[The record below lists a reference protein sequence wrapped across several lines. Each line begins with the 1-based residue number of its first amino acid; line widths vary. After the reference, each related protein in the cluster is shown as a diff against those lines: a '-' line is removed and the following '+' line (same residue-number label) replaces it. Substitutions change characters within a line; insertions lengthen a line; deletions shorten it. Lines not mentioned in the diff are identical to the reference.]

1 MYNIA
6 FVSIRQIKML
16 IKLVSTIIVIATCQT
31 VNDTVGRIENFV
43 TGYQFIH
50 ALQYHQVFSSE
61 LYKTW
66 FILNFIKDYFNLL

>member
-6 FVSIRQIKML
+6 FVSQRQIEML
-16 IKLVSTIIVIATCQT
+16 IKLVSTIVIATCQT
-31 VNDTVGRIENFV
+31 VNDSVGRIDNLV

-61 LYKTW
+61 LYKTL
-66 FILNFIKDYFNLL
+66 FILNFIKDYSNHL